1 MTHKDEVSEEEKN
14 WHLAY
19 SNAVLSLSNLVH
31 MLRKID
37 APISVIDSLD
47 RVDEYLTYEACYE
60 E

>member
-1 MTHKDEVSEEEKN
+1 MFEKEISEAEED
-14 WHLAY
+14 WYEAY
-19 SNAVLSLSNLVH
+19 NDANYHLSNLVH

-37 APISVIDSLD
+37 APISVINSLD

>member
-1 MTHKDEVSEEEKN
+1 MFEKEISEAEED
-14 WHLAY
+14 WYEAY
-19 SNAVLSLSNLVH
+19 NDANYHLSNLVR